1 MKIVIATGI
10 FPPEI
15 GGPALYSR
23 RLAEELSKH
32 GMQVIVFTYGRNIS
46 KSDKY
51 RIFSVSRLWPY
62 GLRQLIYC
70 LRLILNLSKVDSIL
84 ALDTLG
90 AGLPAVL
97 VGKLFGKK
105 VAIRMGGD
113 FLWEKY
119 IESGLGMVTMAEFYK
134 KNLQTNYPVLFRL
147 IKFVLRNSD
156 TIIFT
161 TQFQK
166 DIFIPNYG
174 LDLNRAIVISNV
186 FEKETIGNA
195 DSDEKHKIIIW
206 AGRFLKLKN
215 LEFLLKV
222 FKRLSD
228 QNSDLYLKLIGN
240 GPELNKLK
248 RESKNLK
255 VDGRILFSNQLS
267 EEMLSDE
274 IRKSY
279 FCVLP
284 SLSEVSPNFALKC
297 LGLNKSI
304 LVTQETGMK
313 DEFPSLM
320 YFDPKNEESL
330 YQMMLRLLD
339 ENTYDNYQKFIS
351 NIRPGKNWDYLAIEY
366 LKLLK

>member
-15 GGPALYSR
+15 GGPALYGR
-23 RLAEELSKH
+23 KLAEELSKK
-32 GMQVIVFTYGRNIS
+32 GAQVTVFTYGRNIL

-51 RIFSVSRLWPY
+51 RVFAISRFWPY
-62 GLRQLIYC
+62 GLRQLIYF
-70 LRLILNLSKVDSIL
+70 LRLIWNLKDAGAIL
-84 ALDTLG
+84 VMDTLG

-97 VGKLFGKK
+97 AGNLFRKK
-105 VAIRMGGD
+105 IIIRMGGD

-119 IESGLGMVTMAEFYK
+119 IESGSGSVTISEFYR
-134 KNLQTNYPVLFRL
+134 KNLQTNYPMLFRL

-156 TIIFT
+156 KIIFT

-166 DIFIPNYG
+166 DIFIPNYR
-174 LDLNRAIVISNV
+174 LDSNRTIVISNI
-186 FEKETIGNA
+186 FEKETIGNT
-195 DSDEKHKIIIW
+195 DSDVNRKIIIW

-215 LEFLLKV
+215 LEFLLRV
-222 FKRLSD
+222 FKRLLD
-228 QNSDLYLKLIGN
+228 QNPDLYLKLIGD
-240 GPELNKLK
+240 GPELNRLKSESKKLK
-248 RESKNLK
+248 A
-255 VDGRILFSNQLS
+255 DGRILFSNQLS

-274 IRKSY
+274 IKKSY

-297 LGLNKSI
+297 LGLNKPI
-304 LVTQETGMK
+304 LITQETGTR
-313 DEFPSLM
+313 DEFPGLM

-330 YQMMLRLLD
+330 YQAMLRLLD
-339 ENTYDNYQKFIS
+339 ENTYDNYGKFIS
-351 NIRPGKNWDYLAIEY
+351 NIRSGKKWEELVSEY